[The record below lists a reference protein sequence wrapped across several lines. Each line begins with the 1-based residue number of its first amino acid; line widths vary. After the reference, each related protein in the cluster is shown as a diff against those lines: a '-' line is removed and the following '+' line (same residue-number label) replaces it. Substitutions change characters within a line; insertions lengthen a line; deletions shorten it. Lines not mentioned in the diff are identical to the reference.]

1 MWLWVNSLHLFTVEM
16 TSKIILTGVCATA
29 VCVFCVMLKQ
39 MHVQNVLSFNSVLF
53 VPKLVSS
60 AFSLFSLSPGLHAL
74 HAEDETPGEVKRGAG
89 MEFCSIYHPE
99 IFLLERH
106 TLFSLSPYSLHCFS
120 LCLSHPFHF
129 SSLCDM
135 WSFHFIPRW
144 LSSALKHCCCPPI
157 PSRSIAGS
165 IELHRPLRIFSCWL

>member
-1 MWLWVNSLHLFTVEM
+1 MNRANIPL
-16 TSKIILTGVCATA
+16 A
-29 VCVFCVMLKQ
+29 VLNLCVFVMLKQ
-39 MHVQNVLSFNSVLF
+39 MHEQNVLSISSVLF
-53 VPKLVSS
+53 CPEACLSS
-60 AFSLFSLSPGLHAL
+60 SFPLFSLSPGLHAL

-120 LCLSHPFHF
+120 LCPSPSSHF

-135 WSFHFIPRW
+135 WSFHFIPGW

-157 PSRSIAGS
+157 VSGSIAGS
-165 IELHRPLRIFSCWL
+165 IELYWPIQICSWKL